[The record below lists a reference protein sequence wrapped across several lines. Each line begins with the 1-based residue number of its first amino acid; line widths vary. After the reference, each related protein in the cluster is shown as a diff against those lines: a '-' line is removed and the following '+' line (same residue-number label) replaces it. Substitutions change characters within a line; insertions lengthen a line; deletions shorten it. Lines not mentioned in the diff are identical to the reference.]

1 MSDSRRRLGR
11 LGEAIARRR
20 LQELGYRIVD
30 ANYRAPSGEID
41 LVAEHDGALVCV
53 EVRTRSGR
61 SFGQPE
67 ESITPRKR
75 SHMVDSAREYLQ
87 TSQAGEREWR
97 IDLVEVEVGPNG
109 RLKRIDVLEN
119 AIEL

>member
-1 MSDSRRRLGR
+1 MSDSRQRLGR
-11 LGEAIARRR
+11 LGEALARRR

-41 LVAEHDGALVCV
+41 LAAEHGSSLVFV
-53 EVRTRSGR
+53 EVRTRSSR

-75 SHMVDSAREYLQ
+75 SHMVDAAREYMAA
-87 TSQAGEREWR
+87 SQAGEREWR
-97 IDLVEVEVGPNG
+97 IDLVAVEVGPNG
-109 RLKRIDVLEN
+109 RLKCIDVLEN